1 MRWVW
6 TVDVWVLMALAVLR
20 LKTAGVWGRKA
31 LALDQPHAVGEDH
44 EARIQRQEHRE
55 PVDEVPLLCF
65 VPRGTCL

>member
-44 EARIQRQEHRE
+44 EARI
-55 PVDEVPLLCF
+55 
-65 VPRGTCL
+65 